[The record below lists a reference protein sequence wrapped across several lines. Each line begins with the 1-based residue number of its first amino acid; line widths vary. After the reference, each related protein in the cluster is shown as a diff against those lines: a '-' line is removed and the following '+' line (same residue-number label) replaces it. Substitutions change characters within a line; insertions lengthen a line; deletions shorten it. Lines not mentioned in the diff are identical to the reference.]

1 MSLSFPLS
9 SGFNNSSIDSN
20 VTLSS
25 SLLRNLSPL
34 FYKVVVVMK
43 LEAWGGTMARCKKCG
58 VKLNFSNN
66 FGGICEECYDKRLK
80 KRKPVNSTHIR

>member
-1 MSLSFPLS
+1 MSLSFHFS
-9 SGFNNSSIDSN
+9 SSFNNSSTDSN
-20 VTLSS
+20 VTLSI

-43 LEAWGGTMARCKKCG
+43 LEAWGGTMAKCKECG

-66 FGGICEECYDKRLK
+66 FGGICEECYDKRLRK
-80 KRKPVNSTHIR
+80 KGNR